1 MASELR
7 IEHVDKVYR
16 SRGKPPVTA
25 VKDLSLDIRPGEIT
39 ALLGSSG
46 CGKTS
51 TLRMI
56 AGFEDVSA
64 GAIRLDGVPI
74 HTLPPAR
81 RGVAMAFEAYSLYPP
96 LTIRENIDFALRSSR
111 LASAERKRRVGAVA
125 ELLEITDILDK
136 YPAFVS
142 GGQQQRAGLGRALV
156 RNAKL
161 CLLDEPMGQLEPQ
174 LRAMLRGRIKHFLRA
189 NAVTTILVTH
199 DQTEANALADRI
211 AVMEGGELQQYATPA
226 ELKDRPANLFVGAF
240 IGEPPMNLFTATTAS
255 DDARVR
261 FMLGEGGAVLSFP
274 HGEIPG
280 PVRAMLRAR
289 SRVTIGVRPHA
300 LRIGEGPIRAR
311 VSACQW
317 LGDQTHVAAELTHP
331 SERRD
336 AQHRPNAQAHDPGE
350 NADAPGAMTLVSVS
364 HERVRVAPGQE
375 IALSI
380 RAADLHLFDSDTG
393 RAIAHG
399 GHIA

>member
-16 SRGKPPVTA
+16 PRGKTPVTA

-64 GAIRLDGVPI
+64 GAILLDGAPI
-74 HTLPPAR
+74 HALPPAR

-96 LTIRENIDFALRSSR
+96 LTIRQNIDFALRSSR
-111 LASAERKRRVGAVA
+111 LSSAERKRRVDEVA
-125 ELLEITDILDK
+125 ELVEIIDILDK
-136 YPAFVS
+136 YPSFVS
-142 GGQQQRAGLGRALV
+142 GGQQQRAGLARALV
-156 RNAKL
+156 REAKL

-174 LRAMLRGRIKHFLRA
+174 LRAMLRGRIKHFLRSHSK
-189 NAVTTILVTH
+189 TTILVTH

-211 AVMEGGELQQYATPA
+211 AVMEEGVLQQYATPA

-240 IGEPPMNLFTATTAS
+240 IGEPPMNLFTATTTS
-255 DDARVR
+255 DETRIRFVLDA
-261 FMLGEGGAVLSFP
+261 GGGVLAF
-274 HGEIPG
+274 HQNEIAA
-280 PVRAMLRAR
+280 PVREKLRALG
-289 SRVTIGVRPHA
+289 RVTLGVRPHA
-300 LRIGEGPIRAR
+300 LRIGEGPVKAR
-311 VSACQW
+311 VASCQW
-317 LGDQTHVAAELTHP
+317 LGDQTHVAAEL
-331 SERRD
+331 
-336 AQHRPNAQAHDPGE
+336 
-350 NADAPGAMTLVSVS
+350 GAMTLVSVS
-364 HERVRVAPGQE
+364 HERVRAPAGQE

-380 RAADLHLFDSDTG
+380 RAADLHLFECETG

-399 GHIA
+399 GRLA